1 MNQKPVFAL
10 IDCNNFFVSCE
21 RVFRPD
27 LANKPVA
34 VLSNNDGC
42 IVARSNE
49 VKALGVPM
57 AVPYFKVKQ
66 VLTQHKA
73 ALFSAN
79 FRLYGDLSQR
89 IAEIMR
95 QACPEVETYSIDES
109 FLQLSSLQITD
120 YESWA
125 LALRQKVLQ
134 FTGIPVSIGIAPN
147 KTLAKAASEYAK
159 QNLSTKGV
167 YGLVADQ
174 QLLPEAAGA
183 RHRQLLEW
191 LPVGDIWG
199 VGRQSTPKLQQVG
212 ISNAWQLSQVSDQ
225 WAQAQLNVRG
235 LRTVKELRGELCM
248 GLEVSDEPQQS
259 IARTRSFGHTVRDYN
274 QLEAAIATF
283 AAQAAAMLRTQ
294 HETTETIMVFLRTPK
309 RLEATGSSTV
319 VRLLQPTNS
328 TGDIIAAALEGLE
341 RLYDSNL
348 AYKKGGVVLIKLASD
363 ERRQL
368 SLLVGQPSSIDRET
382 QLMQAVDQI
391 NSDFG
396 SRLVRH
402 ASENP
407 LRSNWHGQ
415 RGHQSPGYTT
425 NWQELPIAKA

>member
-27 LANKPVA
+27 LASKPVA

-66 VLTQHKA
+66 VLTQHKVT
-73 ALFSAN
+73 LFSAN
-79 FRLYGDLSQR
+79 FRLYGDISQR
-89 IAEIMR
+89 VA
-95 QACPEVETYSIDES
+95 QVVQHACPEVETYSIDES

-120 YESWA
+120 YEAWA
-125 LALRQKVLQ
+125 LALRRQVFQ
-134 FTGIPVSIGIAPN
+134 YTGIPVSVGIAST

-159 QNLSTKGV
+159 QDLSTKGV
-167 YGLVADQ
+167 YSLIDNQTPAEKRRR
-174 QLLPEAAGA
+174 L
-183 RHRQLLEW
+183 LLEW

-199 VGRQSTPKLQQVG
+199 IGRQSAPKLQQVG

-225 WAQAQLNVRG
+225 WAQAQLSVRG
-235 LRTVKELRGELCM
+235 LRTVKELRGELCIN
-248 GLEVSDEPQQS
+248 LEISNEPQQS

-283 AAQAAAMLRTQ
+283 AAQAAVTLRAQ
-294 HETTETIMVFLRTPK
+294 RETTESVMVFLRTPK
-309 RLEATGSSTV
+309 RLGAIGSSTV
-319 VRLLQPTNS
+319 VHLLQPTNN
-328 TGDIIAAALEGLE
+328 TGDIITAALEGLD

-348 AYKKGGVVLIKLASD
+348 AYKKGGVILIKLASD

-368 SLLVGQPSSIDRET
+368 SLLSGKTGSLDRDT
-382 QLMQAVDQI
+382 RLMRTVDQI
-391 NSDFG
+391 NAKLG

-402 ASENP
+402 ASESP
-407 LRSNWHGQ
+407 LQANWHG
-415 RGHQSPGYTT
+415 RHGHQSPGYTT
-425 NWQELPIAKA
+425 NWRELPVVKS